1 MPDTGE
7 LFWED
12 LLISIESNRVIPV
25 VGIELVTIKDGAT
38 TLPAPLFLA
47 RKLAAKLGVNATD
60 LTGEDAMNM
69 VVSRFVAGGGRRVDV
84 FKRLANLWK
93 ELAAPVPTA
102 LRQLAEIKYFNLFVT
117 TTTDTLLEQALNE
130 ARFAG
135 RRHTRC
141 LVFSNNQVDDLPPD
155 LDDPHRPLVY
165 HLMGRLSALPD
176 SALTEDDMLEFFTAL
191 GRKRPKRLFEQ
202 LRQKDLLLV
211 GNRFPDWL
219 ARFFMRMAK
228 GRRLSA
234 ERESTEFVA
243 DEMAQH
249 EKPLVL
255 YLQRFSKP
263 TRMYEGESAAKFV
276 AELSERY
283 KKRLASFGPAI
294 EPEPQD
300 VMPDG
305 AVFISYARGDHE
317 AANRVREACEAG
329 GVEVWFDKQ
338 ELEPGDA
345 WEHTIRRY
353 IRSASLFVPLLSAT
367 TEARA
372 EGFFRAEWDMAA
384 DRSRQ
389 IASDVPFI
397 IPLFIDQAAT
407 PGSPRV
413 HEAFKGKH
421 AVRFPD
427 GKLDEAFVS
436 RLRDLQREY
445 RRQQRGVK

>member
-1 MPDTGE
+1 
-7 LFWED
+7 
-12 LLISIESNRVIPV
+12 
-25 VGIELVTIKDGAT
+25 
-38 TLPAPLFLA
+38 
-47 RKLAAKLGVNATD
+47 
-60 LTGEDAMNM
+60 
-69 VVSRFVAGGGRRVDV
+69 
-84 FKRLANLWK
+84 
-93 ELAAPVPTA
+93 
-102 LRQLAEIKYFNLFVT
+102 
-117 TTTDTLLEQALNE
+117 
-130 ARFAG
+130 
-135 RRHTRC
+135 
-141 LVFSNNQVDDLPPD
+141 
-155 LDDPHRPLVY
+155 
-165 HLMGRLSALPD
+165 LPD

-294 EPEPQD
+294 EPEPQNA
-300 VMPDG
+300 MPDG

-338 ELEPGDA
+338 DLEPGDA

-389 IASDVPFI
+389 IAADVPFI
-397 IPLFIDQAAT
+397 IPLFIDQAVT

-427 GKLDEAFVS
+427 GKLDEAFVT